1 MPDVLLR
8 VGSCAVTTLQEDLCE
23 GDEVEVVGVLAG
35 SPARSKYAI
44 VRSRA

>member
-1 MPDVLLR
+1 M
-8 VGSCAVTTLQEDLCE
+8 CYHALQEDLCE

-44 VRSRA
+44 VRKRA